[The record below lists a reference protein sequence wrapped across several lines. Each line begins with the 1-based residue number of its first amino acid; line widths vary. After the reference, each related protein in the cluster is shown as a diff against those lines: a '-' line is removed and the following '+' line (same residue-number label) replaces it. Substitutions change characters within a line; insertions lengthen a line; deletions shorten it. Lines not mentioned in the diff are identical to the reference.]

1 MQSRYSHRQMIVHW
15 LTALCL
21 VAIIALAWVMINA
34 KEDTPF
40 ADSLYD
46 WHGSFGI
53 VVLVLTALRIIWR
66 FIDKAP
72 PLPANLAPW
81 ERALAATT
89 FGLFYV
95 LLLWMPVTGYTAA
108 AAAGY
113 SLKFFNL
120 VTIAPLVPRSDKLNS
135 LMNTLH
141 FVYGQWAVY
150 TLIVLHIV
158 GVAFNVVAKRN
169 GILNRMLPAQV
180 NEAAA
185 NGDPA
190 GKVLIRD

>member
-21 VAIIALAWVMINA
+21 VAIIVLAWVMINA

-53 VVLVLTALRIIWR
+53 VVLVLTALRIVWR

-72 PLPANLAPW
+72 PLPASLAPW
-81 ERALAATT
+81 ERALSAAT

-95 LLLWMPVTGYTAA
+95 LLLWMPITGYTAA

-120 VTIAPLVPRSDKLNS
+120 VTIAPLVPKSDKLNS

-150 TLIVLHIV
+150 TLILLHAA
-158 GVAFNVVAKRN
+158 GVVFNVVGKRN
-169 GILNRMLPAQV
+169 GVLNRMLPAQV
-180 NEAAA
+180 NDAAA
-185 NGDPA
+185 P
-190 GKVLIRD
+190 GKPEPKH

>member
-1 MQSRYSHRQMIVHW
+1 MMHSRYTSRQMIVHW

-21 VAIIALAWVMINA
+21 VAILVLAWVMINA

-53 VVLVLTALRIIWR
+53 VVLVLTALRIVWR
-66 FIDKAP
+66 ITDKAP
-72 PLPANLAPW
+72 PPPPGLARW
-81 ERALAATT
+81 ERALSAAT
-89 FGLFYV
+89 FGLFYL

-120 VTIAPLVPRSDKLNS
+120 VTIAPLVPRSDGLNT

-141 FVYGQWAVY
+141 YVYGQWAVY
-150 TLIVLHIV
+150 ALALLHAV
-158 GVAFNVVAKRN
+158 GVFTNVVIKRN
-169 GILNRMLPAQV
+169 GILSRMLPAQV
-180 NEAAA
+180 NAPDAA
-185 NGDPA
+185 GEQEP
-190 GKVLIRD
+190 KR

>member
-1 MQSRYSHRQMIVHW
+1 MQSRYSSRQMIVHW

-21 VAIIALAWVMINA
+21 IAIMALAWVMINA

-53 VVLVLTALRIIWR
+53 VVLALTILRIIWR

-72 PLPANLAPW
+72 PMPPSLVPW
-81 ERALAATT
+81 ERALSATT
-89 FGLFYV
+89 FGLFYL

-113 SLKFFNL
+113 SLKFFSL
-120 VTIAPLVPRSDKLNS
+120 VTIPPLVPKSDPLNS

-150 TLIVLHIV
+150 ALVVLHAA
-158 GVAFNVVAKRN
+158 GVIFNVVVKRN
-169 GILNRMLPAQV
+169 GVLNRMLPAQV
-180 NEAAA
+180 NDVASGQSERRA
-185 NGDPA
+185 
-190 GKVLIRD
+190 